1 MNKNRFTKEKLT
13 QYLLIVSIISISLV
27 GLYFLQRLTSPVL
40 VNIFNAIKAVLIPF
54 LIAFFLSFIIGPLSI
69 WIQRTFKL
77 PKSLSI
83 ILAILL
89 GIIFILGIM
98 IVTIGFILSQLNG
111 ILSSLLTMIDNVA
124 FEQIITNIIAN
135 ITEYMNA
142 SGISDIITEI
152 TENGASI
159 ERLFAFVGSIFLVF
173 VSIGSSIINIIVIFA
188 LTPVFMYHLVK
199 EKSLIFDSL
208 SKIAPKNIRH
218 HVVELGKRSDVVIK
232 NYFRGQGLMV
242 VIVTLI
248 FVFSLGTLS
257 FFIPNF
263 TIQHALI
270 FGIIMGLVNIIP
282 YVGAWIG
289 ISAPIIFLLAQHLQN
304 QQSLS
309 PSNVY
314 LIAIIAVILINLI
327 EQALESSIIQ
337 PNVLG
342 KQVHIHPLAILS
354 SFIFFGGVFGFAG
367 FLLAV
372 PIAGTIRAALHY
384 MNEQNEM
391 NDSSTEI
398 PIPEEPA
405 TLAVPKKK
413 RISIP
418 KKKTPKA

>member
-13 QYLLIVSIISISLV
+13 QYLLIVSILSISLV

-159 ERLFAFVGSIFLVF
+159 ERLFAFIGSIFLVF

-188 LTPVFMYHLVK
+188 LTPVFMYHLIK

-257 FFIPNF
+257 FFVPNF
-263 TIQHALI
+263 TLQHALI

-384 MNEQNEM
+384 MNEQNEL
-391 NDSSTEI
+391 NDDFTET
-398 PIPEEPA
+398 PIPEESVI
-405 TLAVPKKK
+405 LVVPKKK

>member
-1 MNKNRFTKEKLT
+1 MNKNLFTKEKLLN
-13 QYLLIVSIISISLV
+13 YLLIVSIITITLV
-27 GLYFLQRLTSPVL
+27 GLYYLQLLTSHAL

-54 LIAFFLSFIIGPLSI
+54 LIAFFLSFIIGPFSV
-69 WIQRTFKL
+69 WIGRTFKL
-77 PKSLSI
+77 PKSFSI
-83 ILAILL
+83 VLAIFF
-89 GIIFILGIM
+89 GILFILGVM
-98 IVTIGFILSQLNG
+98 VLTIGFIISQLNG

-124 FEQIITNIIAN
+124 FEQIITDIIAA

-142 SGISDIITEI
+142 SGINNIITEI
-152 TENGASI
+152 SENGASI
-159 ERLFAFVGSIFLVF
+159 ERIFAFLGSFFLVLTG
-173 VSIGSSIINIIVIFA
+173 IGSSLINIIVILA
-188 LTPVFMYHLVK
+188 LTPVFMFYLIK
-199 EKSLIFDSL
+199 EKSLIFNSL
-208 SKIAPKNIRH
+208 SKIAPKSVRH

-232 NYFRGQGLMV
+232 DYFKGQGLMV
-242 VIVTLI
+242 LIVTLI

-263 TIQHALI
+263 TLQHALI
-270 FGIIMGLVNIIP
+270 FGMIMGLVNIIP

-304 QQSLS
+304 QQSLV
-309 PSNVY
+309 PSNIY
-314 LIAIIAVILINLI
+314 LIAIIIVIAINLI

-384 MNEQNEM
+384 VDEQNEKE
-391 NDSSTEI
+391 EI
-398 PIPEEPA
+398 LKDNPVE
-405 TLAVPKKK
+405 LASAPTVKKAK
-413 RISIP
+413 NITAKS
-418 KKKTPKA
+418 KKKTVK